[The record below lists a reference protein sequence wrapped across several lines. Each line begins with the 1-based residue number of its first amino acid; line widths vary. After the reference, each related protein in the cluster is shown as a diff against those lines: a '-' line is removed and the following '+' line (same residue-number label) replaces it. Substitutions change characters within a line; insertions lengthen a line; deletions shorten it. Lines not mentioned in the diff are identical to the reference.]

1 MAPVR
6 ESTYFPPL
14 DKCLD
19 GRHQLFSWETT
30 YIGLQELEVATTNE
44 SLERHLTDSQTI
56 ELLRTTLL
64 PPPPPTAQT
73 KSTFDTRTS
82 AINVVPSAHG
92 RFDIKQIQ
100 NDTLWLSAK
109 ATIDEVAALR
119 IVTLEWQTRPAFQL
133 QTCNPVDALP
143 SFARSIN
150 GSTFQP
156 ALSAVRWTPG
166 QLPDDAI
173 TRDVIH
179 SEEARRKRLFSV
191 YLAER
196 RYRIKT
202 CSYLVSNAHV
212 GSDNGGTKT
221 NQQFCALP
229 HWAKEVGHD
238 ILNSWDVPGFFRK
251 TGKNVLGSGIG
262 VLRARIKDLEE
273 GCGWFSG
280 SDFQELVEVEWYQ
293 NQILDMVAILDI
305 ILNVLVTQDRLP
317 QAGLVLSWFTLMND
331 YGFFEVFE
339 PPLRELYDTYEVD
352 LQSLCSLVSLA
363 ILRLPVALE
372 AFKPKGKEIDNS
384 CYLHDVDT
392 SGEITEI
399 LINAASECLQVA
411 SPAVL
416 AWSVI
421 LQTLRERSI
430 SAREEREDRIS
441 MRSNGLSGSASS
453 PEAESSE
460 QSLIRSSGSALR
472 RRSSTGSDTPQQQS
486 FLEQLLDRVLL
497 VPVNGDAVAYLA
509 RAAVD
514 RSSVFNIVTTLSAS
528 CYAPLSSY
536 HGLQSNLRIRRI
548 LLDLI
553 HAVLPMINYQ
563 PDLVATTLAVLSGN
577 EDYWELQR
585 RARKFQEIEP
595 AAIFLSDKG
604 FMTKIFAVA
613 LSRFPFEIMPF
624 LKLCRALGSVSQ
636 EEEGLPAIWSKLVTT
651 DSFTWT
657 LPSSFTAYELLPDD
671 EESSIISLTAEL
683 ELFDNEN
690 IAQPLVKRLKPSGGA
705 ASAQMLSLRQI
716 PRGTP
721 GRVLSE
727 TKPLVVLWRHDY
739 CPLAYLGLLLYS
751 ASSIE
756 TNLGSNPQ
764 SSNLSL
770 EAIAEIIDL
779 LSIILVT
786 TIRGASASESSLS
799 TLDATQNILDTASE
813 GLGLGQDIVSVIFD
827 IFEKE
832 LGRQPKTTDEAPLN
846 VLLSCIQFAETLLH
860 VMPDRVWPFLGRSI
874 LLGVKDSD
882 SQLGV
887 VLASTEMVLGRY
899 DLLLACIHLFESLA
913 EDAIRH
919 AVIRKSQTKSV
930 ARFAAV
936 RPPST
941 GVSQIVMKKVL
952 LNYQRIMLDVYES
965 VSTWKFSQID
975 QRHEINTRLF
985 LIFNRLLTCCFGIE
999 DQPDTNQKL
1008 TVSLMPAVEQIVKA
1022 FLSTSGTENTL
1033 TYIFIVVQ
1041 EGVGKALGIE
1051 PQKTLYGIQQ
1061 TVEALRLATTLLRLN
1076 TLLGLERSALEGMT
1090 LRHVSLLARCYTSHP
1105 TFRQPVVELLGVLVF
1120 NADLTDG
1127 QPASLLGHMGEDGAS
1142 RFLEVL
1148 AQIDE
1153 PLCDRSVS
1161 VAIWKLLS
1169 AVVSKRQQWFAIF
1182 VLTGEAPRKLIK
1194 REITDLDGRDCLGSV
1209 LSVALDRLS
1218 ALGRLHAEN
1227 ALAMLEF
1234 VALAADSWPWIL
1246 AIAERHSYFLPAIT
1260 EYISQVET
1268 VTNTTQNRSSQVG
1281 MEYYKLQ
1288 LTSYITEILAMYTH
1302 HTRHANNTSYAKEL
1316 LPNLTYVST
1325 AAVLPPEYNASL
1337 HSNLRQNFE
1346 AKFENCRLTAFKR
1359 TSLKLPSL
1367 GESFYYD
1374 LDIANAML
1382 NSHSSWI
1389 GRDQGGFAAELA
1401 RANAN
1406 LSVVEAR
1413 INLFH
1418 SWKILAVEL
1427 SKSLG
1432 WDSDFQKTMAE
1443 VTIAC
1448 LRANTTTTLPQIIF
1462 ERLAQARA
1470 DLAFTLLQSLVQEQS
1485 SRPEVMSVLFTAWD
1499 ALRTHGTDLAIVLDS
1514 DRAPHCR
1521 TLLKILCLSVQAH
1534 VVSRTVPSSVER
1546 GTTQVDLTQ
1555 KRATVANV
1563 TLTTVLEILRAVV
1576 AHGFRSLTTLL
1587 HDSPNRVLPDDFAL
1601 LAAILR
1607 NSLRIPGLERHN
1619 TALLATFADAQTSRY
1634 ASTLLSWSDQLVT
1647 DRDPIYGEL
1656 SINFLLEM
1664 SNMPALAEALAVE
1677 GILNHVSN
1685 TNIIKHLRTSS
1696 GMGPFDQPV
1705 RLYTIWVRGILPLLL
1720 NLLHAVG
1727 ASVAAEIA
1735 AALNQFHGQ
1744 LQRASASFIY
1754 YGKAPIM
1761 IDTKPSSAGYIC
1773 LSMVSEAQTLAVI
1786 TKILDTYREAGPS
1799 AGVLSSEITEINWDR
1814 SRVKEDVETWL
1825 QTRSTLSER
1834 IVPIGEREERWARMP
1849 PAANSASKAVNKLE
1863 EKILEELEQLMT
1875 LLGGKDE

>member
-1 MAPVR
+1 MLGWASPA
-6 ESTYFPPL
+6 
-14 DKCLD
+14 
-19 GRHQLFSWETT
+19 
-30 YIGLQELEVATTNE
+30 I
-44 SLERHLTDSQTI
+44 TI
-56 ELLRTTLL
+56 ELLRISLL
-64 PPPPPTAQT
+64 PSPPPTAQT
-73 KSTFDTRTS
+73 KSTFDTKTS
-82 AINVVPSAHG
+82 AINIVPSAHG

-109 ATIDEVAALR
+109 AAIDEVTALR
-119 IVTLEWQTRPAFQL
+119 IVILEWQTRPAFQL
-133 QTCNPVDALP
+133 QNSNAADALP
-143 SFARSIN
+143 SFVGSIN

-166 QLPDDAI
+166 QLSNDAI
-173 TRDVIH
+173 TADSTH
-179 SEEARRKRLFSV
+179 SEEARRKRLFSI
-191 YLAER
+191 YLVER

-202 CSYLVSNAHV
+202 CSYLVSNAHAEP
-212 GSDNGGTKT
+212 DNGRTKP
-221 NQQFCALP
+221 NQPSCALP
-229 HWAKEVGHD
+229 HWAKEIGHD
-238 ILNSWDVPGFFRK
+238 ILNSWDVPGFFKK

-273 GCGWFSG
+273 GCSWFSG
-280 SDFQELVEVEWYQ
+280 GDLQGLAEVEWYQ

-305 ILNVLVTQDRLP
+305 ILNVLATQARLP
-317 QAGLVLSWFTLMND
+317 QAGLVLSWFTLMNN

-339 PPLRELYDTYEVD
+339 PPLRELYDIHEMD

-363 ILRLPVALE
+363 MLRLPIALE
-372 AFKPKGKEIDNS
+372 AFKPNGKEIDNAS
-384 CYLHDVDT
+384 YLHDVDT

-421 LQTLRERSI
+421 LQRLRERSI
-430 SAREEREDRIS
+430 AAREEREDHIS
-441 MRSNGLSGSASS
+441 MRSYGLSENASS
-453 PEAESSE
+453 PDVESPE
-460 QSLIRSSGSALR
+460 QSLRRSSGSSLR
-472 RRSSTGSDTPQQQS
+472 RGSSTGSDTPQQQS
-486 FLEQLLDRVLL
+486 FLEQLLDRALL
-497 VPVNGDAVAYLA
+497 VPVDGDAVAYLA

-514 RSSVFNIVTTLSAS
+514 GSSVFNVITTLSAS
-528 CYAPLSSY
+528 CYAPSGSY
-536 HGLQSNLRIRRI
+536 HGFQSNLRIRCI

-553 HAVLPMINYQ
+553 HAVLPMIDYQ

-585 RARKFQEIEP
+585 RSREIQEIEP
-595 AAIFLSDKG
+595 SAIFLRDDS
-604 FMTKIFAVA
+604 FMVKIFAVA
-613 LSRFPFEIMPF
+613 LSRFPFETMPF

-636 EEEGLPAIWSKLVTT
+636 QEEGLPKIWSNLVTT
-651 DSFTWT
+651 DSLTWT
-657 LPSSFTAYELLPDD
+657 LPPSFTAYELLPDD
-671 EESSIISLTAEL
+671 EESSIISLTADL
-683 ELFDNEN
+683 ELFDDER
-690 IAQPLVKRLKPSGGA
+690 IAQPSVKRLKLSNGP
-705 ASAQMLSLRQI
+705 ASAHMLSLRQI

-721 GRVLSE
+721 GRVLSD

-751 ASSIE
+751 ASSVE
-756 TNLGSNPQ
+756 TNPGSNPQ
-764 SSNLSL
+764 SSSLSL

-779 LSIILVT
+779 LSIILRT
-786 TIRGASASESSLS
+786 TIKGASALKASLS
-799 TLDATQNILDTASE
+799 ALDATQNILDTASE
-813 GLGLGQDIVSVIFD
+813 GLDLGQDIVSVIFD

-832 LGRQPKTTDEAPLN
+832 LGRQPKITDEAPLK
-846 VLLSCIQFAETLLH
+846 VLLRCTQFAETLLH
-860 VMPDRVWPFLGRSI
+860 IMPDRVWPFLGRSI
-874 LLGVKDSD
+874 LLGVKDSN
-882 SQLGV
+882 SQLDA
-887 VLASTEMVLGRY
+887 VLTSTEMVLGRY

-936 RPPST
+936 RPLST

-952 LNYQRIMLDVYES
+952 LSYQRIMLDVYES

-975 QRHEINTRLF
+975 QRHKINTRLF
-985 LIFNRLLTCCFGIE
+985 FIFTRLLTCCFGIE
-999 DQPDTNQKL
+999 DQPDTDQKL

-1022 FLSTSGTENTL
+1022 FLSTSATEKVL
-1033 TYIFIVVQ
+1033 TYMFMVIQ
-1041 EGVGKALGIE
+1041 EGVGTALSIE
-1051 PQKTLYGIQQ
+1051 PQKTLYGLQQ

-1076 TLLGLERSALEGMT
+1076 TLLGLERSALEGKT
-1090 LRHVSLLARCYTSHP
+1090 LKHVSLLARCYTSHP
-1105 TFRQPVVELLGVLVF
+1105 AFRQPVVELLGVLVL

-1148 AQIDE
+1148 VQIDA

-1169 AVVSKRQQWFAIF
+1169 AVVSKRQQWFAIY

-1194 REITDLDGRDCLGSV
+1194 REITDSDGRHCSGSI

-1218 ALGRLHAEN
+1218 NLGRLHAET

-1234 VALAADSWPWIL
+1234 VALAANSWPWVL
-1246 AIAERHSYFLPAIT
+1246 AIAEQHSYFLPAIT

-1268 VTNTTQNRSSQVG
+1268 VTNTTQNRSSQIG

-1302 HTRHANNTSYAKEL
+1302 HTRYANNPSYAKEL
-1316 LPNLTYVST
+1316 LPNLTYVHT

-1346 AKFENCRLTAFKR
+1346 ARFENCRLTAFKR
-1359 TSLKLPSL
+1359 TTLKLPLL

-1374 LDIANAML
+1374 LDIANVML
-1382 NSHSSWI
+1382 NSHSGWI

-1427 SKSLG
+1427 SKSLAL
-1432 WDSDFQKTMAE
+1432 DSDFQITMAE

-1485 SRPEVMSVLFTAWD
+1485 SQPEVKSVLFAAWD
-1499 ALRTHGTDLAIVLDS
+1499 ALRTHGTDLAIVLDG
-1514 DRAPHCR
+1514 DQAPYCR

-1534 VVSRTVPSSVER
+1534 VVSRTVLSSVER
-1546 GTTQVDLTQ
+1546 EATQADPTL
-1555 KRATVANV
+1555 KRPTVANV
-1563 TLTTVLEILRAVV
+1563 TLTTVLEILRVVV

-1587 HDSPNRVLPDDFAL
+1587 HDSPNRVLPEDFAL

-1634 ASTLLSWSDQLVT
+1634 ASTLLSWSDQLAT

-1664 SNMPALAEALAVE
+1664 SSMPALAETLAVE

-1685 TNIIKHLRTSS
+1685 TNLIKHLRTSS
-1696 GMGPFDQPV
+1696 GIGPFDQPV

-1744 LQRASASFIY
+1744 LARASASFTY
-1754 YGKAPIM
+1754 YGKAPVM

-1799 AGVLSSEITEINWDR
+1799 AGVVSSEITGIDWDR
-1814 SRVKEDVETWL
+1814 SRVREDVETWL
-1825 QTRSTLSER
+1825 QTRGILSER
-1834 IVPIGEREERWARMP
+1834 IVPTSQREEGWARVP
-1849 PAANSASKAVNKLE
+1849 PAVNSASRSVNKLE
-1863 EKILEELEQLMT
+1863 EKIVQELEQLMT
-1875 LLGGKDE
+1875 LLGGKDD